1 MHNKIR
7 ILFLCF
13 LLAGCSV
20 YKSEGRELLISCGK
34 TYSDKYK
41 SLNTLEK
48 LPNCE
53 SIHLDKSIQP
63 FATVEELCSV
73 ASSSGFS
80 TVQSITINNKE
91 IHCIEETTSEE
102 TI

>member
-1 MHNKIR
+1 MHIQIR
-7 ILFLCF
+7 ILFL
-13 LLAGCSV
+13 LLMLTGCSV

-41 SLNTLEK
+41 SLSTIEN
-48 LPNCE
+48 LPACE
-53 SIHLDKSIQP
+53 SVHLDKSIKP

-80 TVQSITINNKE
+80 TIQAIQINNKE
-91 IHCIEETTSEE
+91 IHCIEESTSEE